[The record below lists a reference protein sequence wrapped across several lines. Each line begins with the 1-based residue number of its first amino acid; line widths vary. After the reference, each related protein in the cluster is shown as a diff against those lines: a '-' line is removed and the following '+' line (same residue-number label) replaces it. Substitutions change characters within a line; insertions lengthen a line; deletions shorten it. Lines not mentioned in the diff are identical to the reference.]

1 MNVLRPFTSRLTAHP
16 KLLVSA
22 LAVAAPIA
30 YLSYLHYS
38 LAQTTSHVR
47 SSGPL
52 TRAAVSDISSVPSSV
67 LGGEYRMVRDRAW
80 KRVPKEEMP
89 RLGGEEMLKLYLRET
104 MGLFAKRFPQ
114 AYLLRVVAQGGAKTF
129 EKEYI
134 DGCTFAEGE
143 VVAGVYKVVKNEGG
157 EKGAKVEFE
166 MVMAKEKREG
176 APEGRLVVGGK
187 EVGDEWEW
195 WSETVMWIEDGGK
208 MPLEKKTVGLLHEVA
223 AWWLLGRGV
232 SYLQG
237 LKKAE
242 DKAE

>member
-1 MNVLRPFTSRLTAHP
+1 
-16 KLLVSA
+16 
-22 LAVAAPIA
+22 
-30 YLSYLHYS
+30 
-38 LAQTTSHVR
+38 
-47 SSGPL
+47 
-52 TRAAVSDISSVPSSV
+52 
-67 LGGEYRMVRDRAW
+67 
-80 KRVPKEEMP
+80 
-89 RLGGEEMLKLYLRET
+89 
-104 MGLFAKRFPQ
+104 
-114 AYLLRVVAQGGAKTF
+114 
-129 EKEYI
+129 
-134 DGCTFAEGE
+134 
-143 VVAGVYKVVKNEGG
+143 
-157 EKGAKVEFE
+157 AKVEFE

-195 WSETVMWIEDGGK
+195 WSETVMWIEDGGM